1 MLCPSGL
8 TFINGKRYCS
18 FLGRGWR
25 RLRNETR
32 RHLGGRTERSRLL
45 FYFFFT
51 GRKHMKQKMEI
62 RNGRLSRYNISGNLC
77 MSLAHYNAFTA
88 SAAAAAENTTQMFI
102 YFRRIP
108 CPFVSLSLCLS
119 WGNLAQLERQQRRL
133 GISLSLIANVAAAG
147 LPPSRTAWQSG
158 RFSKRKTRE
167 VLYM

>member
-1 MLCPSGL
+1 M
-8 TFINGKRYCS
+8 GKDIVVFSVEDGVVC
-18 FLGRGWR
+18 GMKHAGTW
-25 RLRNETR
+25 E
-32 RHLGGRTERSRLL
+32 GEPKGQD
-45 FYFFFT
+45 FYLFFFT